1 MDTALKL
8 YGYYRSS
15 ASYRVRIA
23 LNLKGLDY
31 ESVPVHLRRGAQRE
45 PEYRRLNPQARVPV
59 LSDGE
64 AVLTQSLAIVEY
76 LEETAPEPALLPPDP
91 LGRARVRAL
100 AAVIAS
106 DIQPLQNL
114 MVLDYLSAELGHD
127 EAASRRWCRHWIE
140 RGLGDFEALLVGEA
154 QRGAYCHGEA
164 PGLADLALVPQVYN
178 ARRFG
183 CDLTACPTLQRID
196 ATCRAL
202 PAFAAAAPENQPD
215 AE

>member
-1 MDTALKL
+1 MDAGVKL
-8 YGYYRSS
+8 YGYFRSS

-31 ESVPVHLRRGAQRE
+31 ETVPVHLRRGAQHE

-59 LSDGE
+59 LAAGE
-64 AVLTQSLAIVEY
+64 AVFTQSLAIIEY
-76 LEETAPEPALLPPDP
+76 LEETVPEPPLLPPDP

-100 AAVIAS
+100 AAVIAA

-114 MVLDYLSAELGHD
+114 MVLNYLTAELGHD
-127 EAASRRWCRHWIE
+127 EAAVRRWCRHWIG
-140 RGLGDFEALLVGEA
+140 RGLGDFEALLVGGA
-154 QRGAYCHGEA
+154 QSGAYCHGEA

-196 ATCRAL
+196 AACRAL

>member
-1 MDTALKL
+1 MDGALKL

-31 ESVPVHLRRGAQRE
+31 ESVAVHLRHGAQHA

-59 LSDGE
+59 LKDGE

-76 LEETAPEPALLPPDP
+76 LEETTPKPALLPPDP

-114 MVLDYLSAELGHD
+114 MVLKHLSAEFGHD
-127 EAASRRWCRHWIE
+127 EAAWLRWCRHWIE
-140 RGLGDFEALLVGEA
+140 RGLGDFEALLASGA
-154 QRGAYCHGEA
+154 RTGAYCHGEA
-164 PGLADLALVPQVYN
+164 PGLADLTLVPQVYN
-178 ARRFG
+178 ARRFD
-183 CDLTACPTLQRID
+183 CDLTACPTVLRID
-196 ATCRAL
+196 ATCHAL

>member
-1 MDTALKL
+1 MDSALKL

-31 ESVPVHLRRGAQRE
+31 EAVPVHLRRGAQHE

-59 LSDGE
+59 LAAGE

-76 LEETAPEPALLPPDP
+76 LEETVPEPALLPPDP

-106 DIQPLQNL
+106 DIQPLQN
-114 MVLDYLSAELGHD
+114 MTVLNYLTAELGHD
-127 EAASRRWCRHWIE
+127 EAAVRRWCRHWIE
-140 RGLGDFEALLVGEA
+140 RGLGDFEALLVREA
-154 QRGAYCHGEA
+154 ATGAYCHGEV

-178 ARRFG
+178 ARRFD
-183 CDLTACPTLQRID
+183 CDLTACPTLVRID
-196 ATCRAL
+196 AACLAL
-202 PAFAAAAPENQPD
+202 PAFEAAAPENQPD